1 MAQASDRGGVM
12 GVTDLLQDAVLRVLA
27 AADAIGVRV
36 LLVHALSDDAKRFYL
51 NSDSGSRP
59 SSR

>member
-1 MAQASDRGGVM
+1 M